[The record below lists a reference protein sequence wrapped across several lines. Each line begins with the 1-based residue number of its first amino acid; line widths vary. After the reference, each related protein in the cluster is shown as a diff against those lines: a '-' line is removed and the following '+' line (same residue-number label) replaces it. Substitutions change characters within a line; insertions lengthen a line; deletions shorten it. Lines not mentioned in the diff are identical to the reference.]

1 MTEPLWLAL
10 HIKRCLKQS
19 GPHAKTTLAGHKGI
33 MGVKPEMA
41 PQDLI
46 SQGVK
51 PEMAPQ
57 GLISQGVG
65 WNLGLRVQVG

>member
-1 MTEPLWLAL
+1 
-10 HIKRCLKQS
+10 
-19 GPHAKTTLAGHKGI
+19 

>member
-1 MTEPLWLAL
+1 
-10 HIKRCLKQS
+10 
-19 GPHAKTTLAGHKGI
+19 

-57 GLISQGVG
+57 GLISQGVQ

>member
-1 MTEPLWLAL
+1 
-10 HIKRCLKQS
+10 
-19 GPHAKTTLAGHKGI
+19 

-57 GLISQGVG
+57 GLISQGFG